1 MSEVIRK
8 NWHIL
13 QINPEFRNLFV
24 NKPKVVFKR
33 KKYIQDIIGGYLIK
47 DRKVAMNKLQTRQD
61 KSKACNTT
69 RSALCYMQVVNTNTF
84 RSNQTKPVFNIYH
97 NTPYK
102 SRWIIYLLECILFTI
117 HYVGKS
123 ETNFNIRLIE

>member
-1 MSEVIRK
+1 M
-8 NWHIL
+8 
-13 QINPEFRNLFV
+13 FV
-24 NKPKVVFKR
+24 NKPKVAFKR

-69 RSALCYMQVVNTNTF
+69 RSGLCYMQVVNTNTF

-102 SRWIIYLLECILFTI
+102 SRWIIYLLECILFNI